1 MKSFFI
7 KNPFPTFLTLGV
19 GLFCSCSSAFALP
32 FKSNASAF
40 EKYANSVTWSDGKK
54 RVFSQ
59 LNRCTFKQGFEPGN
73 QYDSA
78 RCDGGYMMTS
88 SPLGNQTCE
97 LGGRIAIKYEYSL
110 DSKSASWT
118 WNTKECVKR

>member
-19 GLFCSCSSAFALP
+19 GLFCSFSSAFALP

-40 EKYANSVTWSDGKK
+40 EKYINSLTWTDGKK

-59 LNRCTFKQGFEPGN
+59 LRSCDFRGIKPGSRF
-73 QYDSA
+73 DIA
-78 RCDGGYMMTS
+78 FCDGGYMMTS

-97 LGGRIAIKYEYSL
+97 LGGVNALRYEYSL
-110 DSKSASWT
+110 DSKSVSWT

>member
-1 MKSFFI
+1 MKSLFI

-19 GLFCSCSSAFALP
+19 GLFCSFSSAFALP

-40 EKYANSVTWSDGKK
+40 EKYINSVTWSDGKK

-59 LNRCTFKQGFEPGN
+59 LRRCDFQGIEPGSRF
-73 QYDSA
+73 DIAS
-78 RCDGGYMMTS
+78 CGSGYMMTS
-88 SPLGNQTCE
+88 SPLGNQICE
-97 LGGRIAIKYEYSL
+97 LGGVNALKYEYDLRDKSL
-110 DSKSASWT
+110 GWY